1 MSTESVD
8 EEKKKLIIQRRK
20 DGVTMRNISKEL
32 HVSFS
37 TIGKVWRER
46 EGQKE
51 SKPEKSITSRAFFLF
66 EQNTSLVQ
74 VTLELDLNPT
84 EAERIH
90 ESYLR
95 LKGLDEIVSYSQK
108 VKNHL
113 SSFLDFVTACEEYTA
128 ESQKLVEVF
137 NLQKLIKGLEDER
150 LGKFMAIDSLQRK
163 INKLKQ
169 EEETTKKNIQ
179 NLKQEEYNRWYSLF
193 GNGQYYSNKQYNEQ

>member
-1 MSTESVD
+1 
-8 EEKKKLIIQRRK
+8 
-20 DGVTMRNISKEL
+20 
-32 HVSFS
+32 
-37 TIGKVWRER
+37 
-46 EGQKE
+46 
-51 SKPEKSITSRAFFLF
+51 
-66 EQNTSLVQ
+66 
-74 VTLELDLNPT
+74 
-84 EAERIH
+84 
-90 ESYLR
+90 
-95 LKGLDEIVSYSQK
+95 
-108 VKNHL
+108 
-113 SSFLDFVTACEEYTA
+113 LDFVTACEEYTA